1 MIRVGIPRAL
11 LYYQFY
17 PMWRT
22 FFEGL
27 GATTVVSPPTTMDI
41 LAAGSARVVADT
53 CLPVK
58 IFCGHVLA
66 MVGECDYLF
75 IPSIRS
81 IEENV
86 YNCSKFLGIPDVVRA
101 VVPEAPPIIDPDVD
115 INQGQRAFYLTLYRL
130 GRPFT
135 WNPLRIKEAAEAA
148 WQTHLR
154 YHRLMHE
161 ARLSPIQAS
170 QRLFGL
176 AEETWAEEVADPRLT
191 IAIIGHPYLIYDDYV
206 NHRLVI
212 RLNRM
217 GVQVVTAE
225 NASEEELDAGVAELV
240 GRPYWTFED
249 EVVGA
254 GGHYLGS
261 NVDGVIAVVAF
272 GCGPDSVMLDVLQRH
287 AKRLGRKPFMVLTLD
302 EHAAETGLLTRI
314 EAFVDMLE
322 RRKRGLVLSGKHTPE
337 EL

>member
-27 GATTVVSPPTTMDI
+27 GATTVVSPPTTMDV
-41 LAAGSARVVADT
+41 LADGSARVIADT

-58 IFCGHVLA
+58 VFCGHVLA
-66 MVGECDYLF
+66 LMSECDYLF

-81 IEENV
+81 IEEQV

-101 VVPEAPPIIDPDVD
+101 VVPEAPPIIDPDIDV
-115 INQGQRAFYLTLYRL
+115 NQGRRALYLTLYRL

-135 WNPLRIKEAAEAA
+135 WNPLRVKEAAEAA

-154 YHRLMHE
+154 YRRLMHE
-161 ARLSPIQAS
+161 ACLSPLQAS
-170 QRLFGL
+170 QRIFGEP
-176 AEETWAEEVADPRLT
+176 EEAWGESVVDPRLT
-191 IAIIGHPYLIYDDYV
+191 VAVIGHPYLIHDDFL
-206 NHRLVI
+206 NHRLVT

-217 GVQVVTAE
+217 GVQVATAE
-225 NASEEELDAGVAELV
+225 MASEEELDAAVAKMV

-249 EVVGA
+249 EVIGA
-254 GGHYLGS
+254 GGHYLESG
-261 NVDGVIAVVAF
+261 VDGVIAVVAF
-272 GCGPDSVMLDVLQRH
+272 GCGPDSVMLDVLQRY
-287 AKRLGRKPFMVLTLD
+287 AKRLGSKPFMMLTLD
-302 EHAAETGLLTRI
+302 EHTAEAGLLTRL

-322 RRKRGLVLSGKHTPE
+322 RRQRLALVKGE
-337 EL
+337 VDG